1 MSIETIMVGDVSVQ
15 VIDVGQFDED
25 AKGYKISADGRV
37 FSNKIGGKYRQIGH
51 RNSAGERQFTISR
64 QLDGGFSQ
72 TTIKVNSVLSALCS
86 EFLVPLGAKS
96 TVPGGRWFV
105 ALIENGIPKFSSSPV
120 GHKDEASAK
129 TEASRLAR
137 EHNGKKFGVFHMVT
151 SCVVSKEIWE

>member
-51 RNSAGERQFTISR
+51 RNSAGERQFTAFV
-64 QLDGGFSQ
+64 GGFSQ
-72 TTIKVNSVLSALCS
+72 TTIKVNSVLSALRS
-86 EFLVPLGAKS
+86 EFLIPRGTKP
-96 TVPGGRWFV
+96 TVPVGRWFV

>member
-1 MSIETIMVGDVSVQ
+1 MSIEIINVDSAFVQ
-15 VIDVGQFDED
+15 VIDVGQYNVN

-37 FSNKIGGKYRQIGH
+37 FSNKIGGRYRQIGN
-51 RNSAGERQFTISR
+51 RNAAGERQFTISR
-64 QLDGGFSQ
+64 PFVGGFSQ
-72 TTIKVNSVLSALCS
+72 TTIKVNSVLSALRS
-86 EFLVPLGAKS
+86 EFLVSSRVNPA
-96 TVPGGRWFV
+96 VPGGRWFV

-129 TEASRLAR
+129 MEASRLAR

>member
-51 RNSAGERQFTISR
+51 RNSVGERQFTAYT
-64 QLDGGFSQ
+64 GGFSQ
-72 TTIKVNSVLSALCS
+72 TTIKVNSVLSALRS
-86 EFLVPLGAKS
+86 EFLVPLGTKP

-129 TEASRLAR
+129 MEASRLAR

>member
-51 RNSAGERQFTISR
+51 RNSAGERQFTAFG
-64 QLDGGFSQ
+64 GGFSQ
-72 TTIKVNSVLSALCS
+72 RTIKVHYVLSALRS
-86 EFLVPLGAKS
+86 EFLVPLGTKP

-129 TEASRLAR
+129 MEASRLAR